1 MFAQAGQMDSEWQ
14 AWAVAAQANQA
25 LGDKPAAEMCASR
38 VDNLWGSLQKN
49 WGQEAYDNYL
59 RRPDIQN
66 LRKRLAMISNR
77 SK

>member
-1 MFAQAGQMDSEWQ
+1 MFAQAGQADSEWQ

-25 LGDKPAAEMCASR
+25 LGNKPAAEMCASR
-38 VDNLWGSLQKN
+38 VDNLLGSLQKN

-59 RRPDIQN
+59 RRPDVHN
-66 LRKRLAMISNR
+66 LRKHLAMISNR